1 MFGRWFRPKPPLA
14 TASRFEIDRWLI
26 EISNVVHPV
35 PGTALLNRSLQQF
48 KIGTT
53 LPDENT
59 EAATILGEV
68 AQSVC
73 QDYQIDSKLV
83 HAIFVDE
90 NPDGSLVTFQDS
102 IEDHSAGRVTA
113 VLDVRLKSDSLRCVV
128 CIAQAAAR
136 ADWYSRTGKWP
147 SDPIR
152 DLRVITMGFG
162 AMAAQ
167 AFLHDKTWSV
177 AGMQGWTLSRIGT
190 LSSVEV
196 GYAMATWVRRIASN
210 PIDAGSSMRL
220 DARHALVQT
229 QRYYQSLANQPR
241 IGQSTLI
248 DEPHFPT
255 PVLSDTETARLWTSG
270 EATRVYESALETK
283 KRMSESQSKLS
294 DVLYQAVLRLMNSAD
309 IDLVTVGTR
318 LWGFCDVDADSS
330 AKQLTT
336 KLRSK
341 ENSVFLAAIASALD
355 HGLPIGD
362 HIKRLQTL
370 VNVQANQEF
379 VALDL
384 IDRSGVQSP
393 GLIES
398 LQRQLDLAQ
407 KCEDVVY
414 GDRLQ
419 KSLQKM
425 NVG

>member
-1 MFGRWFRPKPPLA
+1 
-14 TASRFEIDRWLI
+14 
-26 EISNVVHPV
+26 
-35 PGTALLNRSLQQF
+35 
-48 KIGTT
+48 
-53 LPDENT
+53 
-59 EAATILGEV
+59 
-68 AQSVC
+68 
-73 QDYQIDSKLV
+73 
-83 HAIFVDE
+83 
-90 NPDGSLVTFQDS
+90 
-102 IEDHSAGRVTA
+102 
-113 VLDVRLKSDSLRCVV
+113 
-128 CIAQAAAR
+128 
-136 ADWYSRTGKWP
+136 
-147 SDPIR
+147 
-152 DLRVITMGFG
+152 MGFG

-190 LSSVEV
+190 LSSVEI
-196 GYAMATWVRRIASN
+196 GYALATWARRISST
-210 PIDAGSSMRL
+210 PVDAGSSMRL

-255 PVLSDTETARLWTSG
+255 PVLSDTETAQLWTSG

-283 KRMSESQSKLS
+283 NRLSESQSKLS
-294 DVLYQAVLRLMNSAD
+294 DVLYQAVLQLMNSAD

-370 VNVQANQEF
+370 VNVQAYQQF

-384 IDRSGVQSP
+384 IDRSGVRSP
-393 GLIES
+393 ALIEG

-407 KCEDVVY
+407 KSEDVPY

-419 KSLQKM
+419 KSLQRM
-425 NVG
+425 NVGSVH